1 MQGDEALYVA
11 LRLYHGPLPAR
22 DDRHSRRVTAA
33 LKPRLVR
40 IQLRRRYAVFAMMR
54 QVHGLHIHRTRMDRR
69 RDRKFRVIHNASLAE
84 RRGFEE
90 RKAA

>member
-1 MQGDEALYVA
+1 MQGDEALYAV
-11 LRLYHGPLPAR
+11 LRLYHGPLPHRA
-22 DDRHSRRVTAA
+22 DRHAKRVAAA

-40 IQLRRRYAVFAMMR
+40 IQLRRRYAVYGMMR
-54 QVHGLHIHRTRMDRR
+54 SLHGMHVHQTRARRT
-69 RDRKFRVIHNASLAE
+69 RDRKFQVIHNASLAE